1 MNLFGDLGYDEESD
15 EVMEARQEAEYD
27 WMDSMDEAER
37 EEENRFESDVDEAAY
52 TAVMWHLEDQI
63 EYLTIAEHVAD
74 NFEQYAEDQVF
85 IAAVDAA
92 AEVYLSEIRDSF

>member
-1 MNLFGDLGYDEESD
+1 MNLFEDLGIDEESE

-27 WMDSMDEAER
+27 FMDSMDEAER
-37 EEENRFESDVDEAAY
+37 EAENRFESDVDEAAY
-52 TAVMWHLEDQI
+52 TAVMWHIEDRI

-74 NFEQYAEDQVF
+74 NFGYYAEDDIF

-92 AEVYLSEIRDSF
+92 AEVYLSQLRDSF